1 MTLSF
6 KIQYVKEVLSEPCAQ
21 QYLSHEII
29 NSLQDILTLFL
40 ESCSMKEEKLN
51 IPVNIMYQYK
61 NLLTEHI
68 PDIGNIS
75 DDCSTYVREFYYVFE
90 RHRQHYILITLGKSL
105 KQVRE
110 NKKLTLFQVAE
121 RLWVPYHYIQ
131 QLEDGIENHLNY
143 FQILEM
149 INLYNLESVTILD
162 ILEGRNIS

>member
-21 QYLSHEII
+21 KYLSREII

-90 RHRQHYILITLGKSL
+90 KHRQHYILITLGKSL

-110 NKKLTLFQVAE
+110 NKKLTLFQIAE

-131 QLEDGIENHLNY
+131 ELEEGIENHLNL
-143 FQILEM
+143 FQILELA
-149 INLYNLESVTILD
+149 NLLEIDSLKIWETLTAKH
-162 ILEGRNIS
+162 N